1 MILPQAVQKFEES
14 VIAAEE
20 EGCPTL
26 KASPFLIIVLP
37 GLIMQWTSEISA
49 ITKHLRVFVYYSDVR
64 GTTDISALQIT
75 RRLKANDGLFNGGV
89 INART
94 VVLTSYQTLNQ

>member
-20 EGCPTL
+20 EGRPTL
-26 KASPFLIIVLP
+26 KVSPFLIIVLP

-49 ITKHLRVFVYYSDVR
+49 ITKHL
-64 GTTDISALQIT
+64 
-75 RRLKANDGLFNGGV
+75 
-89 INART
+89 
-94 VVLTSYQTLNQ
+94 